1 VLRVLQNLLAEGVS
15 IRDIR
20 TIAETLAEH
29 APMSQDAVTLTAAV
43 RVALNRAIVQ
53 QLVGNTEEIPVIVL
67 EPGLER
73 LLQQALA
80 SAGEDSAG
88 IEPGLLEQIQV
99 ALGDA
104 ARQQELNGQ
113 EAVLLVAA
121 GLRPW
126 MAKFARQ
133 GVSGMHVLS
142 YNEIPD
148 NRQIRVINTI
158 GRQSTAA

>member
-1 VLRVLQNLLAEGVS
+1 MLQNLLEEGVS

-20 TIAETLAEH
+20 TIAETLAEQ
-29 APMSQDAVTLTAAV
+29 APMSQDAVTLTGAV

-53 QLVGNTEEIPVIVL
+53 QLVGSIEEIPVIVL

-80 SAGEDSAG
+80 SGGEDSAG

-104 ARQQELNGQ
+104 ARQQELSGQ
-113 EAVLLVAA
+113 EPILLVAA

-126 MAKFARQ
+126 MARFVRQ
-133 GVSGMHVLS
+133 GISSMHVLS

-148 NRQIRVINTI
+148 NRQIKVINTI
-158 GRQSTAA
+158 GRNPTQN